1 MGDVQS
7 TVPLPRGSATNYT
20 GVRMRRFGRSWGTA
34 DDGLTLVELIVS
46 VSIVAILAAGILPVA
61 RFQVKRA
68 KERELRSD
76 LQMMRTAIDRYK
88 EACDKGGFLL
98 KKDTYGYPDDL
109 DQLVNT
115 VDVADEKVRFLREI
129 PVDPMTGNKDWG
141 MRSMQDDPQS
151 TGWGGQNVWNV
162 YSKSTGTALNG
173 TKYSDW

>member
-1 MGDVQS
+1 MK
-7 TVPLPRGSATNYT
+7 LFW
-20 GVRMRRFGRSWGTA
+20 RRWRTE
-34 DDGLTLVELIVS
+34 DQGLTLVELIVS

-76 LQMMRTAIDRYK
+76 LKMMRTAIDKYK
-88 EACDKGGFLL
+88 EACDKGGFLV
-98 KKDTYGYPDDL
+98 KRDTYGYPDDL
-109 DQLVNT
+109 DQLVGT
-115 VDVADEKVRFLREI
+115 VDVAGEKVKFLREI

-141 MRSMQDDPQS
+141 MRSMQDDPDS